1 MSQPSALEL
10 SLRMV
15 HSRRWGQGYRQGRRT
30 MFTPIAATSSRTPES
45 EAAQD
50 DDTVLYIEHFREQ
63 PKLSR
68 NP

>member
-15 HSRRWGQGYRQGRRT
+15 HNRRWGQGYRYGRRT
-30 MFTPIAATSSRTPES
+30 MFTPVANQPSADRETTES
-45 EAAQD
+45 ED
-50 DDTVLYIEHFREQ
+50 DNTLLYLEHFRDQ
-63 PKLSR
+63 RQLSR